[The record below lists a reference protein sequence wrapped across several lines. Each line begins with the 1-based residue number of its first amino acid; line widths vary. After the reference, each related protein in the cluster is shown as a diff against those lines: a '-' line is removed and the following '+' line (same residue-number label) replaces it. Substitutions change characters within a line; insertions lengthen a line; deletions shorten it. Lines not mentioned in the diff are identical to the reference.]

1 MSYVGGVTLE
11 LECLKSSPAEKI
23 GMSGSKFAKTL
34 EEVLV
39 DDAPVL
45 LGDYHAGRM
54 EFKVSEAARSGWCSV
69 DDPWARNTG
78 YALRIDARTS
88 PAR

>member
-45 LGDYHAGRM
+45 LGNDHAGLIG
-54 EFKVSEAARSGWCSV
+54 F
-69 DDPWARNTG
+69 
-78 YALRIDARTS
+78 
-88 PAR
+88 